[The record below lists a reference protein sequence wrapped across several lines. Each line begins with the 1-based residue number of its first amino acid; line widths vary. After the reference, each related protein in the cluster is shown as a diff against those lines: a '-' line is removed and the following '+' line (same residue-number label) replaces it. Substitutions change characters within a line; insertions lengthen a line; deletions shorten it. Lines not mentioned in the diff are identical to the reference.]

1 MNLTDPSSSITRNK
15 WTASCQCIWLLQIAY
30 SLSPACATFKSEMT
44 SSPLAASVGLNTQ
57 KATLTY
63 YILLCF
69 YKREISQSERQ
80 KLILHDENEN
90 CQNTKLS

>member
-57 KATLTY
+57 KA
-63 YILLCF
+63 
-69 YKREISQSERQ
+69 E
-80 KLILHDENEN
+80 ILHLTLLLQKRDFSE
-90 CQNTKLS
+90 